1 MNSEIHRIITN
12 EFCIE
17 PEKSIAPKVSII
29 TVNYRQS
36 DITNSLLQSL
46 EQVDMKSFEVI
57 VVNNSETDDYKN
69 IICPTYTL
77 RIIVSKVNKG
87 FAAANNLGFTKA
99 RGEYILL
106 LNNDTEVD
114 PAFLDE
120 MIEAFQWKKRIGA
133 VSPKIKYF
141 SNPLLIQYAGYSKM
155 NPFTLRMRARGS
167 KEPDNGSY
175 NERLITNYGHGCAM
189 MVRRGV
195 LEEVGPM
202 PEQYFLYYEEHDWS
216 SSIRKAGYDI
226 CYEPGAV
233 VYHKESVTVRK
244 DSPMKVYYM
253 NRNRFLFMRR
263 NLTAFQKLIST
274 TYMLLFSIPVNTLK
288 YFVRRQNRHLRA
300 YLEAVIYGITGRFHI
315 PWKASSG
322 SWN

>member
-1 MNSEIHRIITN
+1 MNSEIQRTITN
-12 EFCIE
+12 EFCID
-17 PEKSIAPKVSII
+17 PEIMVRPKVSVI

-36 DITNSLLQSL
+36 DTTNSLLQSL
-46 EQVDMKSFEVI
+46 EHVDMKFFEVI
-57 VVNNSETDDYKN
+57 VVDNSETDDYKN
-69 IICPTYTL
+69 LICPTYEL
-77 RIIVSKVNKG
+77 KIIVAKRNKG

-120 MIEAFQWKKRIGA
+120 MMETFHWRRSIGA

-141 SNPLLIQYAGYSKM
+141 SNPMLLQYAGYSKM

-167 KEPDNGSY
+167 RKPDSSNYSQRALTSY
-175 NERLITNYGHGCAM
+175 AHGCAM
-189 MVRRGV
+189 MVRRDV

-202 PEQYFLYYEEHDWS
+202 PEEYFLYYEEHDWS
-216 SSIRKAGYDI
+216 MTIRKAGYEI

-244 DSPMKVYYM
+244 DSPMKVYYL

-263 NLTAFQKLIST
+263 NLTTFQKLIST
-274 TYMLLFSIPVNTLK
+274 AYLLFISIPLNTLR
-288 YFVRRQNRHLRA
+288 YVLRRQKRHLRA
-300 YLEAVIYGITGRFHI
+300 YLEAVIYGITGRFYI
-315 PWKASSG
+315 QWKG
-322 SWN
+322 